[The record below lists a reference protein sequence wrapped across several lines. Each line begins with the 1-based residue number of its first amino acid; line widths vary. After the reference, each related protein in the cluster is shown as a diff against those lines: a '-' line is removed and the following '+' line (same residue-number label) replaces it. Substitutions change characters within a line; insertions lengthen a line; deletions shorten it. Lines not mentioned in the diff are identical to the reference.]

1 MTREAG
7 AVEVSASPG
16 ALATAVI
23 AAAGSGTRLGA
34 GGPKA
39 LVELG
44 GRPLVA
50 WSLAALEAAE
60 SIGAIVIAAPQ
71 GLEDELR
78 ALAGGARVVTGGAT
92 RSQSVASALE
102 AVDSEL
108 VVVHD
113 AARPLATPRLFDE
126 VVSALVAEPG
136 CDALVAAA
144 PLADTV
150 KRASSELTV
159 TETISR
165 EGLWAVQT
173 PQAFRTAS
181 LRRALGAPADR
192 LAAATD
198 DAMLIEAAGGLVR
211 LHPVAEP
218 NPKVTT
224 AEDLQVAM
232 ALMAGR

>member
-1 MTREAG
+1 MPF
-7 AVEVSASPG
+7 EVPSASPG
-16 ALATAVI
+16 ALATAVV

-50 WSLAALEAAE
+50 WCLAALEAAE
-60 SIGAIVIAAPQ
+60 SIGAIVLAAPA
-71 GLEDELR
+71 GFEDDIR
-78 ALAGGARVVTGGAT
+78 RLAGSAYVATGGAT
-92 RSQSVASALE
+92 RSQSVASALD

-113 AARPLATPRLFDE
+113 AARPLVTPSLFDE
-126 VVSALVAEPG
+126 IVSALAAAPG

-150 KRASSELTV
+150 KRASAELTV
-159 TETISR
+159 TATVSR

-181 LRRALGAPADR
+181 LRRALDGPADR
-192 LAAATD
+192 VAAATD
-198 DAMLIEAAGGLVR
+198 DAMLIESAGGLVR

-224 AEDLQVAM
+224 AEDLLVAE
-232 ALMAGR
+232 ALVAAR